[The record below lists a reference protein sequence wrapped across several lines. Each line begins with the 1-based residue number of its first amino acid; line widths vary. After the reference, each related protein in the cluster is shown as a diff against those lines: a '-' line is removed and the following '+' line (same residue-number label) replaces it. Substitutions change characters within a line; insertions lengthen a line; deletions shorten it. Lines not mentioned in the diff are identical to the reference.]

1 MTTRLL
7 FAAAFVSAAL
17 SVSAVQAQQT
27 TTNDG
32 SMPAAQNDQAAPA
45 ADSSYGGAAG
55 QSAAGA
61 SSKRARAVQPSCSP
75 RPFCDIYS
83 GAQ

>member
-7 FAAAFVSAAL
+7 FAAAFVSAAF

-27 TTNDG
+27 TTNEE
-32 SMPAAQNDQAAPA
+32 SIPAAQNDQAASP

-55 QSAAGA
+55 QSAAGTA
-61 SSKRARAVQPSCSP
+61 SKWARGVKPSCSP